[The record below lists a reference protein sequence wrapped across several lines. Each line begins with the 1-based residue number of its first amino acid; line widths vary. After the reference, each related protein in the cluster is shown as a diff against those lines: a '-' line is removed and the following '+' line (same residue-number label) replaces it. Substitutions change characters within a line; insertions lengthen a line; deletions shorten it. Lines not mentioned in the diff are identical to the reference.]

1 MENVEYLDKEH
12 KITQKELDKFDP
24 TSVNVLDYPVLSK
37 LTRLIELKKEET
49 SKREEKV
56 KSLTDGILNLK
67 SSAEIQ
73 LAVDELASFFVDNVK
88 LVNYENLKA
97 LSKALS
103 LKTDKPKSSKS
114 SNLTYVAIDVADF
127 EKEAPNLFNYLK
139 EFESDTA
146 RPMSSKADVFVVQKK
161 KKFSGKAV
169 EAANKDNFEKVGDVL
184 DKLKLGSHSLD
195 RSSGVNF
202 YDLKEEQFTQ

>member
-24 TSVNVLDYPVLSK
+24 TYVNVLEYPDLSK

-73 LAVDELASFFVDNVK
+73 LAVNELASFFADNVK

-103 LKTDKPKSSKS
+103 LKTDKPKSGKS
-114 SNLTYVAIDVADF
+114 SNPTYVAVNIADF
-127 EKEAPNLFNYLK
+127 EKEAPNLFKYLK

-146 RPMSSKADVFVVQKK
+146 RSMASNADVFVVQKK
-161 KKFSGKAV
+161 KNFSGKAT
-169 EAANKDNFEKVGDVL
+169 EAANKDNFEKVGTAL
-184 DKLKLGSHSLD
+184 DKLKLGSHSLE
-195 RSSGVNF
+195 RASGINF
-202 YDLKEEQFTQ
+202 YDLTEDQFK

>member
-12 KITQKELDKFDP
+12 KITQIELDKFDP
-24 TSVNVLDYPVLSK
+24 TSVNVLDYPDLSK
-37 LTRLIELKKEET
+37 LSRLIELKKEET

-73 LAVDELASFFVDNVK
+73 LAVNELASFFVENVK
-88 LVNYENLKA
+88 LVNYDNLKT

-103 LKTDKPKSSKS
+103 LKTDKPKSGKS
-114 SNLTYVAIDVADF
+114 SNPTYVAVNIADF
-127 EKEAPNLFNYLK
+127 EKEAPNLFKYLK

-146 RPMSSKADVFVVQKK
+146 RPMASNADVFVVQKK
-161 KKFSGKAV
+161 KNFSGKAT
-169 EAANKDNFEKVGDVL
+169 EAANKDNFEKVGTAL

-195 RSSGVNF
+195 RASGINF
-202 YDLKEEQFTQ
+202 YDLKEDQFK